1 MTLSKSFAQAKHL
14 GVLTEAWARH
24 VVTTLKATK
33 PDFNHKL
40 KVNNAVSVVA
50 PAALVASIL
59 KSASVDLVAGPVRV
73 MLLGTDPLIRLDRS
87 VWASMAADLLG
98 TPGSV
103 EISIATDEVAPSM
116 FAPFAEALLLQPAK
130 HLAHPI
136 AREQAARAVDLAIW
150 LHPAV
155 ESMEDAEVD
164 NVATAQALYSAG
176 VPVFTASFNETD
188 VDTQNY
194 LLSGSGLQLSPLGGQ
209 IVRGAPAIN
218 RFGIATQDLGVE
230 GGWGALLCQLQPQQV
245 QHSKEVVETVKA
257 ATRMLFLE
265 GAAQG
270 KWSFGQRINGV
281 AFNRVI
287 PVGLLGSQAVDPAT
301 GHLFIE
307 HSSSGEMGLVGHLWK
322 DLLKAIPTDKRE
334 LLAWACQVKLTFMTA
349 LPKEPSKRDAA
360 IKVLEEAFDAGVL
373 SAGIGLARSYEAMGT
388 PNSTAQAS
396 ALYASIGDRHPLSAY
411 SLAYDS
417 LGSDD
422 QAGAERWLR
431 AAARFS
437 YPVAMADLGK
447 LLYSAGATH
456 EGVQLLTAA
465 GAMQDA
471 EANYELGELYA
482 KAAQLEKSV
491 EHLRQAWTYGHA
503 ESAQLAEQI
512 CKHMLENGYGK
523 RSQVKREL
531 REVTSFLKKLA
542 RRAANDISAT
552 PGA

>member
-24 VVTTLKATK
+24 VVATLKAER
-33 PDFNHKL
+33 PDFDLKL
-40 KVNNAVSVVA
+40 EVNNAVSVVA

-59 KSASVDLVAGPVRV
+59 RISSVDLAAGPVRV
-73 MLLGTDPLIRLDRS
+73 MLLGTDPLIRLDQS
-87 VWASMAADLLG
+87 VWASMAGDLLG
-98 TPGSV
+98 APGAV
-103 EISIATDEVAPSM
+103 EISIATDEVALSM
-116 FAPFAEALLLQPAK
+116 FAPFADALLLQPAK
-130 HLAHPI
+130 HLAHPV
-136 AREQAARAVDLAIW
+136 AREHAATAVDLAIW

-155 ESMEDAEVD
+155 ESIEGAEVD
-164 NVATAQALYSAG
+164 NSATAQALCNAG
-176 VPVFTASFNETD
+176 IPVFTASFNETD

-194 LLSGSGLQLSPLGGQ
+194 LLSGSGLQLSPIGGK

-230 GGWGALLCQLQPQQV
+230 GGWGAVLCQLQPQQV
-245 QHSKEVVETVKA
+245 ERSKQAIETVKA

-265 GAAQG
+265 GTAQG
-270 KWSFGQRINGV
+270 KWTFGQRINGV

-287 PVGLLGSQAVDPAT
+287 PVGLLGNQAVDPAT

-307 HSSSGEMGLVGHLWK
+307 NGNSSELGLVGHLWK
-322 DLLKAIPTDKRE
+322 GLLNAKPANKRD

-360 IKVLEEAFDAGVL
+360 IQVLEEAFDAGVL

-388 PNSTAQAS
+388 TDSTAKAS

-411 SLAYDS
+411 SLAYDA
-417 LGSDD
+417 LGSGD
-422 QAGAERWLR
+422 QAGAEGFFR
-431 AAARFS
+431 AAAAFS
-437 YPVAMADLGK
+437 YPVAMTDLGK
-447 LLYSAGATH
+447 LLYSAGATQ
-456 EGVQLLTAA
+456 EGIQLLTAA

-471 EANYELGELYA
+471 EANYELGELFA
-482 KAAQLEKSV
+482 KAGQLEKSV
-491 EHLRQAWTYGHA
+491 EYLRQAWSYGHA

-512 CKHMLENGYGK
+512 CKYMLENGVGK

-531 REVTSFLKKLA
+531 REVSSFVKKLT
-542 RRAANDISAT
+542 RRAATESSET